1 MKKGDRPLCPLAG
14 ALEKPDAVRPGTEKE
29 VCPLFSKMVPGV
41 GLEPTLPLPEK
52 GF

>member
-1 MKKGDRPLCPLAG
+1 MIEAG
-14 ALEKPDAVRPGTEKE
+14 IPEKILMQVIEHKTPK
-29 VCPLFSKMVPGV
+29 FSELMVPGV